1 MFKTPKIKIKDKKH
15 YLLITHNFWSLLI
28 KQIEIATKTISLLL
42 LISILFS
49 CKTEIYKDVSFYS
62 EAFQTD
68 RLYRIYLPTGYHQNP
83 DKRYPVIYYFHG
95 FGGRY
100 KWDAYDLKH
109 DINYP
114 ENGRKE
120 PPFVMEW
127 KNYVEKNEVII
138 VTWDGY
144 EPNLNEGKHFRE
156 GIKYGN
162 CKPYDFIR
170 AHDMGKD
177 GFWGW
182 DYRIYFRELVNNV
195 DEHFRTVADRN
206 HRAVTGLSMGGLTS
220 YYIAG
225 QNKDLVGS
233 ASAFDPAD
241 NLPYYGP
248 KNKQVVFPI
257 LEMYRSLKGIP
268 VRLTMTDGDWLKYND
283 WELKRIFDASNLS
296 SFEFHFADY
305 PDHWAGDADKQLDFH
320 MQEFNKK
327 HAVPNNWNHVCP
339 AYSSFK
345 TWGYSFNIERSQ
357 PAITLLENVTAEHIK
372 ILSRTFIPDGP
383 IIQDETISIKTSN
396 IYSPSKSYQL
406 ITYNLTSE
414 EIKSLNIIASADG
427 KLAIELGGGGGHI
440 IGINGDDSGVNT
452 KLRIVQNH
460 NKEYHY
466 FEIEKSYGLDFKLVN
481 LGNENAEN
489 IEVKAFSPHPFISFE
504 DSIIKISN
512 VNSAD
517 FMNLKNQFNFSFSQH
532 TDSSFVGTM
541 FFEVKINGAV
551 ADTQKIMFFTTPKSP
566 SIINKN
572 DVIILDGRTV
582 RDIPIFSQGPNII
595 EKQEISGGSGNGNGI
610 LERGEDV
617 LVYIKLPKGMAA
629 NDTNTFH
636 RTYLLNYLDEPFI
649 EVNKL
654 QYEERLLQASK
665 THTGTI
671 ISIAENTPID
681 NEFDL
686 WFKIESL
693 YNDKNDPVSRA
704 TIYAHKYDFRRVKLK
719 INED

>member
-1 MFKTPKIKIKDKKH
+1 MKIITKSITLF
-15 YLLITHNFWSLLI
+15 LLILI
-28 KQIEIATKTISLLL
+28 LY
-42 LISILFS
+42 S
-49 CKTEIYKDVSFYS
+49 CKTEVYKDVSFYS
-62 EAFQTD
+62 EAFQTE
-68 RLYRIYLPTGYHQNP
+68 RLYRIYLPENYKQNT

-100 KWDAYDLKH
+100 KWDAYDLKD

-114 ENGRKE
+114 DNGRKK

-127 KNYVEKNEVII
+127 KNYVENNEVII

-144 EPNLNEGKHFRE
+144 EPNLNEGKRFRD

-177 GFWGW
+177 GYWGW

-195 DEHFRTVADRN
+195 DKQFRTIADRD

-248 KNKQVVFPI
+248 KNKQAVFPI

-283 WELKRIFDASNLS
+283 WELKRIFDAADLS
-296 SFEFHFADY
+296 SFEFHFAEY
-305 PDHWAGDADKQLDFH
+305 PDHWAGDASKQLDFH
-320 MQEFNKK
+320 MQEFGKK
-327 HAVPNNWNHVCP
+327 HAVPNDWNHLCP

-345 TWGYSFNIERSQ
+345 VWGYNIEVQRAQ
-357 PAITLLENVTAEHIK
+357 PALTLLENVTAGHIK
-372 ILSRTFIPDGP
+372 ILARTFIPDGP
-383 IIQDETISIKTSN
+383 IVQNETVSITTSN
-396 IYSPSKSYQL
+396 IYSHTKPYQI

-414 EIKSLNIIASADG
+414 KIKSQNINASADG
-427 KLAIELGGGGGHI
+427 KLTFKLGGGGNI
-440 IGINGDDSGVNT
+440 IGINGDDSGVNA
-452 KLRIVQNH
+452 KLRMVQNH

-466 FEIEKSYGLDFKLVN
+466 FEVGKSYGLDFKLVN
-481 LGNENAEN
+481 VGIENAEN
-489 IEVKAFSPHPFISFE
+489 IEIKAFSPHPFINFK

-517 FMNLKNQFNFSFSQH
+517 FLSLNNQFNFSFSQH
-532 TDSSFVGTM
+532 TDSSFVGTI
-541 FFEVKINGAV
+541 FFEVKINGAI

-566 SIINKN
+566 FIINKN
-572 DVIILDGRTV
+572 DIIILDGRTV
-582 RDIPIFSQGPNII
+582 SNIPIFSQGPNII
-595 EKQEISGGSGNGNGI
+595 ENQEISGGNGNGNGI

-617 LVYIKLPKGMAA
+617 LVYIKLAKGMAA

-636 RTYLLNYLDEPFI
+636 RTYLINYLDEPFI
-649 EVNKL
+649 NVNQLK
-654 QYEERLLQASK
+654 YEERLRQASK

-671 ISIAENTPID
+671 LSIAENTPND
-681 NEFDL
+681 NIFNL

-704 TIYAHKYDFRRVKLK
+704 TIYAHKYDYRRVQLK
-719 INED
+719 IK